1 MNSRTALAAL
11 TATALCLGGAAT
23 AQAASSSDA
32 PAAAAAST
40 TAASATAASAT
51 TTPAASPAPSAVP
64 AHGDDDLAPVTVV
77 VTVTASPT
85 TPPPT
90 GPGAKLVEMSS
101 VDEETQR
108 FFAILQAVMVGV
120 GVSIEVLYAVLA
132 SSPAMQEQLKNF
144 LAQLP
149 PLPQLPF

>member
-32 PAAAAAST
+32 PAAAA
-40 TAASATAASAT
+40 AT